1 MKNRWTTKE
10 KVNFMKDESKTRK
23 IIFWCIIIVA
33 IITRIAMWPNAFNE
47 VNCDEAMTAINAK
60 AIADTGK
67 DIYGTSFPVYF
78 NAWQYTGQSA
88 MLTYIMA
95 ICIQLFGASTISVRL
110 PLLIISII
118 SLFVMYDFCKRIFKN
133 SNISLVILAL
143 LAICPWHIMQS
154 KWSLDCN
161 LFPHFMLM
169 SVYLLYIGLSNKKI
183 LYISM
188 LMFALTMYTYGL
200 SIYVVPLF
208 LIALAVY
215 LIINKKVTVKDLI
228 ICILIYI
235 AVSMPIILMYIVNFF
250 RLEDIQIGPITI
262 QYFKNAVR
270 TNDMLLFSNN
280 ILQTLVHN
288 INNLI
293 KIIFIQ
299 YDKLPWNGIEEFGTI
314 YSFSLIFFIIGL
326 IYLIKKNSDFN
337 NTSSYIIK
345 IWLIASI
352 ILGLNI
358 SDVNINRLNIIWYPM
373 LILTGYGIYKVCAS
387 VKNDKKIIYMIALI
401 YCILFISFN
410 YKYYTNHINI
420 IETSFC
426 WSNGIKT
433 AIEYSI
439 DSDKQKIEID
449 KDALK
454 NGAVPIYVRY
464 VSEFY
469 NNKTKDY
476 SYTEI
481 TNIEEDVA
489 YIIKE
494 ENLTKDFEEYEQ
506 VKFFEYIVVLKN
518 KENTWKQ

>member
-1 MKNRWTTKE
+1 MKDRRTTKE
-10 KVNFMKDESKTRK
+10 KVEFMKDESKTRK

-33 IITRIAMWPNAFNE
+33 IIVRVAMWPNVFNE
-47 VNCDEAMTAINAK
+47 INCDEAMTAINAK

-78 NAWQYTGQSA
+78 SAWQYTGQSA
-88 MLTYIMA
+88 MLAYIMA
-95 ICIQLFGASTISVRL
+95 ICIKIFGASIISVRL
-110 PLLIISII
+110 PMLIISII

-133 SNISLVILAL
+133 KNIALIILAL

-161 LFPHFMLM
+161 LFPHFMLI
-169 SVYLLYIGLSNKKI
+169 SVYLLYIGINNKKI

-208 LIALAVY
+208 LIALAIY
-215 LIINKKVTVKDLI
+215 LIINRKVTIKDFI
-228 ICILIYI
+228 ICILIY
-235 AVSMPIILMYIVNFF
+235 VVFSMPIILMYIVNFF
-250 RLEDIQIGPITI
+250 KLEDMQIGPITI
-262 QYFKNAVR
+262 QYFKYATR

-280 ILQTLVHN
+280 MLQTLVYN
-288 INNLI
+288 IKNLI
-293 KIIFIQ
+293 KIVFIQ

-326 IYLIKKNSDFN
+326 ICLIKKNDDFN
-337 NTSSYIIK
+337 DTSNYIIK
-345 IWLIASI
+345 IWLITSI
-352 ILGLNI
+352 FLGLNI

-373 LILTGYGIYKVCAS
+373 LMLTGYGIYKACIS
-387 VKNDKKIIYMIALI
+387 VKKDKKIISMIVLI

-426 WSNGIKT
+426 WSNGMKR
-433 AIEYSI
+433 AMEYSI
-439 DSDKQKIEID
+439 DLNKDNIQID
-449 KDALK
+449 KDVLK
-454 NGAVPIYVRY
+454 NAAIPVYVRY

-469 NNKTKDY
+469 DNKTTNY

-481 TNIEEDVA
+481 TNIEEDAV

-506 VKFFEYIVVLKN
+506 VKFLKYIVVFK
-518 KENTWKQ
+518 K